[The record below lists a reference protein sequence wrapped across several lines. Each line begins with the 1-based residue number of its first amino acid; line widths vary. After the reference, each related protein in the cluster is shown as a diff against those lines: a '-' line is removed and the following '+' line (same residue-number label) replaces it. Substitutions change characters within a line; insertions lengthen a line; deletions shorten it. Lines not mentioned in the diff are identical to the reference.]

1 MSAKP
6 CSPDYQPFVPINIKS
21 LLCPIIF
28 NPTRQSLIFCTQVF
42 LEGQNKWL
50 NAYNLFLSVRILD
63 WNFNFSAD
71 IRFSVIFKE
80 RVQSCQFI
88 IVYHDRQWIPAL
100 TIQIP
105 VENQGQIL
113 CCCVL
118 VFSEFCVNISTR
130 LLNKIKILPKNNRSA
145 FFVAQEVN
153 ISDFRNLL
161 L

>member
-28 NPTRQSLIFCTQVF
+28 NSSGQSLVFRTQVF

-50 NAYNLFLSVRILD
+50 NAYNLFLSFRILD
-63 WNFNFSAD
+63 WNFDFSAD

-80 RVQSCQFI
+80 RVQSCQLI
-88 IVYHDRQWIPAL
+88 IIHHDRQWIPTL

-113 CCCVL
+113 CRCVL
-118 VFSEFCVNISTR
+118 VFSEFCVDISAR
-130 LLNKIKILPKNNRSA
+130 LLNKVKILPKDNRSA
-145 FFVAQEVN
+145 FFITQEVN
-153 ISDFRNLL
+153 VSDFRNLL